1 MYCQN
6 CGKEMSAD
14 ARFCSACGA
23 SLGQRA
29 VVADDATTFF
39 IPNNS
44 WALWAYYLGLASLIC
59 GIFAGIP
66 AFVAG
71 VKGVQFAKKNP
82 QAKGAIHAW
91 FGILA
96 GGVMFLLN
104 VALLILIISSN

>member
-6 CGKEMSAD
+6 CGKEMGAD

-29 VVADDATTFF
+29 VVVDDATAFF
-39 IPNNS
+39 IPNNY

-59 GIFAGIP
+59 GFLAGIP
-66 AFVAG
+66 AFAAG
-71 VKGVQFAKKNP
+71 IKGLQFAKRNP
-82 QAKGAIHAW
+82 QARGKIHAW

-104 VALLILIISSN
+104 VVFLILIIIYN

>member
-1 MYCQN
+1 MP
-6 CGKEMSAD
+6 GSVP
-14 ARFCSACGA
+14 
-23 SLGQRA
+23 RA
-29 VVADDATTFF
+29 ALRWDSVPWLQMMPR
-39 IPNNS
+39 PNNS

-96 GGVMFLLN
+96 GAVMFLLN